1 MVWIHQH
8 SQNYIIRQVHCVVF
22 KLYLNLKRIKGKFVE
37 VRQRIE
43 IQKEQKQEPF
53 FKTEDGSAI
62 TSTDC
67 SSRP

>member
-1 MVWIHQH
+1 
-8 SQNYIIRQVHCVVF
+8 VF
-22 KLYLNLKRIKGKFVE
+22 KLYLTLKRIKGKFVE

-53 FKTEDGSAI
+53 FKTEDDSAI